1 MEYTQDESSNHPDP
15 SNKLN
20 SFTASMFMNKNAYK
34 KIMKKNEPDKYFE
47 KQNHHSKLRKYRKK
61 IIHLVEDY
69 LDDPDKD
76 FTLNVNGV
84 LYEMGKVL
92 VHYLEVKELDKE
104 GGCYE
109 SNTEKNDC
117 VLFENTTEED

>member
-1 MEYTQDESSNHPDP
+1 MEYTKDESSCDP

-34 KIMKKNEPDKYFE
+34 KIMKKNEPTKYFE
-47 KQNHHSKLRKYRKK
+47 KQNHHSKLQKYRKK
-61 IIHLVEDY
+61 IMNIVEEY
-69 LDDPDKD
+69 LQDPDKD

-104 GGCYE
+104 SGCYE
-109 SNTEKNDC
+109 SYNETNDC
-117 VLFENTTEED
+117 ILFDTVE